1 MNRQFPA
8 PLNAS
13 LIVVPI
19 LAGTIAAGIFI
30 LDTVAPLDVALAV
43 LYVAVVLI
51 AARFLQRRGV
61 LLVALGCGGLAVAS
75 YAISLQGPPSTVA
88 LVNLVIGLAA
98 IGISTYLALLNQ
110 ASEIAS
116 RERASLLDVAHE
128 ALFVRDLDEAI
139 TYWNRGAEER
149 YRWTSEQALGKISH
163 QLLHTVFGAARS
175 DQGSIGEHRSVGGR
189 ARPHQARWV
198 DDRGGEPV
206 VAAEGRPREPA
217 RDAGNQ
223 Q

>member
-1 MNRQFPA
+1 
-8 PLNAS
+8 
-13 LIVVPI
+13 
-19 LAGTIAAGIFI
+19 
-30 LDTVAPLDVALAV
+30 VAPPIAWRCS
-43 LYVAVVLI
+43 VAVVLI

-61 LLVALGCGGLAVAS
+61 LLVALGCGGLAVES

-128 ALFVRDLDEAI
+128 AIFVRDLDEAI

-149 YRWTSEQALGKISH
+149 YGTSEQALARFRTNRCIRYS
-163 QLLHTVFGAARS
+163 GAARS
-175 DQGSIGEHRSVGGR
+175 DQGSMVSTGRVGGR

-206 VAAEGRPREPA
+206 VAAEGWSRAAA